1 MSGSGRHGLRGCAL
15 RGIYFL
21 VVPEGHH
28 PHSIL
33 GGERNRCHPI
43 QTGEETEPQSLM
55 CGRRPSNRSSAE
67 PSQASNF
74 PGTQDCSV
82 SQELKMCFAVSHY
95 QYFGFY
101 LTVSFLFP
109 TFPVLPVPF
118 VLYFF
123 QQKIAEK
130 LRALLPTVQ
139 RSGRQQVGAEYLL

>member
-1 MSGSGRHGLRGCAL
+1 
-15 RGIYFL
+15 
-21 VVPEGHH
+21 
-28 PHSIL
+28 
-33 GGERNRCHPI
+33 
-43 QTGEETEPQSLM
+43 
-55 CGRRPSNRSSAE
+55 
-67 PSQASNF
+67 
-74 PGTQDCSV
+74 
-82 SQELKMCFAVSHY
+82 MCFAVSHY